1 MELITIL
8 VVSIAVLVILAVLLK
23 FNIKNIKLIKQIGE
37 NSQLNEITNA
47 LPENEEVCKQIL
59 KMLKNENVNI
69 KVGNDNS
76 QTSLYVVATNSIFI
90 ANIKNTFTRVQTVAH
105 ECIHSVQDKRL
116 LWFNF
121 IFSNVYLLYFAL
133 ITIIALFNRLPVTN
147 VFAIVLIMMSMLLYF
162 VRSYLETDAMT
173 KARFLAKE
181 YMETKSDI
189 ISQEKINAVV
199 ENYDKLNEVGIKF
212 YNFKL
217 LFDYLIKVIVFCIVA
232 LI

>member
-37 NSQLNEITNA
+37 NSQLNEITNE

-121 IFSNVYLLYFAL
+121 IFSNVYLFYFAL

>member
-23 FNIKNIKLIKQIGE
+23 FNIKNIKLIRQIGK

-76 QTSLYVVATNSIFI
+76 QTSLYVVATDSIFI
-90 ANIKNTFTRVQTVAH
+90 ANIKNTFTRVQTIAH

-121 IFSNVYLLYFAL
+121 IFSNVYLFYFAL

>member
-1 MELITIL
+1 
-8 VVSIAVLVILAVLLK
+8 
-23 FNIKNIKLIKQIGE
+23 
-37 NSQLNEITNA
+37 
-47 LPENEEVCKQIL
+47 
-59 KMLKNENVNI
+59 
-69 KVGNDNS
+69 
-76 QTSLYVVATNSIFI
+76 
-90 ANIKNTFTRVQTVAH
+90 
-105 ECIHSVQDKRL
+105 
-116 LWFNF
+116 
-121 IFSNVYLLYFAL
+121 
-133 ITIIALFNRLPVTN
+133 
-147 VFAIVLIMMSMLLYF
+147 MLLYF

>member
-23 FNIKNIKLIKQIGE
+23 FNIKNIKLIRQIGK

-76 QTSLYVVATNSIFI
+76 QTSLYVVATDSIFI
-90 ANIKNTFTRVQTVAH
+90 ANIKNTFTRVQTIAH